1 MWLVLERLRVDHPSV
16 VVRAFHDD
24 VVVVG
29 PPAALRGVPDDA
41 ARLGGGVDAQLA
53 PAKCV
58 GWSPAGVAAP
68 RGGPALW
75 TTTGSNQFSVPL
87 GGADFVAAA
96 VDGLATAQVAL
107 CAAIRELLADQVQV
121 QLLILRL
128 CAGPQAN
135 YWLRTLPLADAARLV
150 GAVDRGA
157 QRVLAE
163 LLCDARD
170 DAATRAAVVER
181 AALPPLMGGLRIG
194 GRTAVAPAAA
204 LASRVDALRAG
215 RAYYPA
221 LRATADGLLRLPG
234 AGCEPAVCPVGVAG
248 GTRDAPATAGGAARC
263 ADALSQSRVRR
274 GTRPAAA
281 GLRPPQVSVARGACS
296 GSCPQSQRG
305 ITPSENP
312 AQDADRY
319 ARVTTRTPGSLGA
332 KRTKTTEATQTQR

>member
-1 MWLVLERLRVDHPSV
+1 MPPAPPADGSLPPPPRWWLCAERGAQQGDPLGPLLRAAAMWLVLERLRVDHPSV

-170 DAATRAAVVER
+170 DAATRAAVVQR
-181 AALPPLMGGLRIG
+181 AALPPRMGGLGSVGVPRLRRQPRWRPASTRCGRG
-194 GRTAVAPAAA
+194 GRTTPHSARPRTGCCGCLGLGANRRFARSGWPGGRATRRQPLVGRHDARTRCPSHACGGARDPQRRGCGRPRCPWPVAPV
-204 LASRVDALRAG
+204 VD
-215 RAYYPA
+215 PA
-221 LRATADGLLRLPG
+221 LKAN
-234 AGCEPAVCPVGVAG
+234 GV
-248 GTRDAPATAGGAARC
+248 
-263 ADALSQSRVRR
+263 
-274 GTRPAAA
+274 
-281 GLRPPQVSVARGACS
+281 
-296 GSCPQSQRG
+296 
-305 ITPSENP
+305 
-312 AQDADRY
+312 
-319 ARVTTRTPGSLGA
+319 
-332 KRTKTTEATQTQR
+332 